1 MNLIRLI
8 KLKKI
13 NGELDDLTE
22 QESYFLFFFNNLS
35 KHNDNYCLG
44 DNVYFYLDLENKN
57 FYYSY
62 SRIWL
67 VFKSKYDIS
76 ILEFNDLICGLLE
89 THLNL
94 SGITI
99 IASLL
104 IFTWVLET
112 HLNLSGITIVY

>member
-22 QESYFLFFFNNLS
+22 QESYFLSFFHGLTKYKNF
-35 KHNDNYCLG
+35 YCK
-44 DNVYFYLDLENKN
+44 DKKICFHLDLENKKL
-57 FYYSY
+57 FYSY

-76 ILEFNDLICGLLE
+76 ILEFNDLVCSILE
-89 THLNL
+89 NHLNL
-94 SGITI
+94 SE
-99 IASLL
+99 
-104 IFTWVLET
+104 FTT
-112 HLNLSGITIVY
+112 RDT

>member
-22 QESYFLFFFNNLS
+22 QESYFLSFFDGLT
-35 KHNDNYCLG
+35 KCEDLYCK
-44 DNVYFYLDLENKN
+44 DKNIYFRLDLKNKTFN
-57 FYYSY
+57 YSY
-62 SRIWL
+62 IRIWL

-89 THLNL
+89 KLFFF
-94 SGITI
+94 SGFSVMFNNSIK
-99 IASLL
+99 
-104 IFTWVLET
+104 
-112 HLNLSGITIVY
+112 